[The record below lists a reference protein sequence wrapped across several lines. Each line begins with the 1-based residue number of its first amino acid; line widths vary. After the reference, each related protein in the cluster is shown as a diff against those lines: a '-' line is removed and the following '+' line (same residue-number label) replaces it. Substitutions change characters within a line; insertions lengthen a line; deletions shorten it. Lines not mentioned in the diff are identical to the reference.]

1 MSENIKRKEEQRM
14 QQMEA
19 ENDALGLIPTPPSLH
34 KERDTIKIFQ
44 NLLVANNGIEHSI
57 MEP

>member
-1 MSENIKRKEEQRM
+1 MH
-14 QQMEA
+14 QMEA

-34 KERDTIKIFQ
+34 NERDTIKNFQ
-44 NLLVANNGIEHSI
+44 NLLVADNGIEPSN